1 MFYSLKLDEFISV
14 DLDVFEL
21 LYKKKSGHASF
32 IKYIKLN
39 DKVNMQCLNVL
50 DPNLK
55 TIQKV
60 FNFIKNA
67 VNYEV
72 VKKS

>member
-1 MFYSLKLDEFISV
+1 M
-14 DLDVFEL
+14 FEL

-32 IKYIKLN
+32 IIYIALN
-39 DKVNMQCLNVL
+39 QKVNMQYLNVL

-67 VNYEV
+67 VNSEV
-72 VKKS
+72 IKRGEVNK